1 MTITLKLTEAQ
12 VEALNRALYVFDINY
27 DSNVRE
33 ELQESGLTEI
43 LEALDEAEKIQT
55 MLDQKVWEEQEIARL
70 VSENPGVSKTHIRKV
85 VQQHIKANA

>member
-27 DSNVRE
+27 DSNVME
-33 ELQESGLTEI
+33 ELAESNPEI
-43 LEALDEAEKIQT
+43 LEALAEAEKIQA
-55 MLDQKVWEEQEIARL
+55 MLDEKVWEEQEVARL

-85 VQQHIKANA
+85 VQNHIKANA